1 MDRGPSKTRRWSK
14 KPQRQR
20 IRWPNRLKFCVRR
33 CQIAAIPRDDQAG
46 QDLVAVRLTP
56 LSRTV
61 TAASPDCGFAHEGE
75 EIEAAV
81 DGILTANEASLL
93 VRAGARW
100 HPDCEFP
107 RRDGRAP
114 AHAIRMA

>member
-33 CQIAAIPRDDQAG
+33 WQIAAIPRDDQVG

-56 LSRTV
+56 PSRTV

-93 VRAGARW
+93 VRAALDGIRIAN
-100 HPDCEFP
+100 FP
-107 RRDGRAP
+107 EETVAP
-114 AHAIRMA
+114 LQMSIRMA